1 MQKPNG
7 VVRIGVGS
15 SFADDRIG
23 PAVEL
28 AERGQLDYLAFE
40 CLAERTIARENLTRQ
55 KDPEKGYTPRLLER
69 MAEVTKP
76 CLDRGVRIIT
86 NMGAAN
92 PLGAARA
99 VRRQAKEQ
107 GLGDIACAVVLLLDT
122 SEPGTHEGAYC
133 LKRQAWLTRAL
144 EAAGEAPV
152 LVCMHHPPMA
162 LGTWSDRSRQR
173 DHEALGAILA
183 GSGKV
188 RHMLMGHTHRACSG
202 TWHGIGYTVL
212 HGIGPQNVLRWGSD
226 ERPDFQDGPAHVAIV
241 DFAGGDVRVH
251 VTDVTGHHRVWP
263 RPPA

>member
-1 MQKPNG
+1 VVQASTAYGHDNSYAAEAIAAHPGRFAG
-7 VVRIGVGS
+7 VFSVDVLAPDAEACIVMGDLVEHFVPEAYAALVDGLRPLAMPVRLMMGNHDERAMLRDAWPALDDDGDG
-15 SFADDRIG
+15 FA
-23 PAVEL
+23 
-28 AERGQLDYLAFE
+28 Q
-40 CLAERTIARENLTRQ
+40 
-55 KDPEKGYTPRLLER
+55 
-69 MAEVTKP
+69 
-76 CLDRGVRIIT
+76 
-86 NMGAAN
+86 AAIHHAD
-92 PLGAARA
+92 G
-99 VRRQAKEQ
+99 
-107 GLGDIACAVVLLLDT
+107 VVLLLDT